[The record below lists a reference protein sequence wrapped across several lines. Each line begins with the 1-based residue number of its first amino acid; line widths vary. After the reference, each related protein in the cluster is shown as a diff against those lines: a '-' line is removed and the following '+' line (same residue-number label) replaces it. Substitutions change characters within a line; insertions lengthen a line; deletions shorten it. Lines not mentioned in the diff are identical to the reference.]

1 VKNINDSPQVAS
13 EKENEQKAIESI
25 PTTTNR
31 RKEHDI
37 DISLDSSKAT
47 IPYIYICHF
56 FAATAS
62 KSALELTT
70 VVFCQPNPA
79 LSLL

>member
-1 VKNINDSPQVAS
+1 MKNINDSPQVAS

-25 PTTTNR
+25 PSTTNR

-37 DISLDSSKAT
+37 GISLDSSKAT
-47 IPYIYICHF
+47 IYICHF

-62 KSALELTT
+62 TSALELTT
-70 VVFCQPNPA
+70 VVFCQLNPA